1 MHVFNAAADVD
12 KLSQAESCIFIGGR
26 QADEE
31 PDPDDDLQQ
40 RGFKTIGRRSFE
52 ELHKEINNSGIN
64 KLA

>member
-1 MHVFNAAADVD
+1 MFNAAADVD
-12 KLSQAESCIFIGGR
+12 ELSQAESCIFIGGR

-40 RGFKTIGRRSFE
+40 RGFKTVGGRSFE